1 MVTFQNKIWKTGLED
16 ILKNRKNNIRN
27 KVQEIIRIDNINKT
41 KIEKV
46 AQENKKNVN
55 ILEDCKKFCQRY
67 SNKDFENYSIDKLKI
82 ICDEGNG
89 LLNMYF
95 IADTKDDMQSIIMQL
110 QYIVM
115 NANYSLNIKQME
127 NSRRRNIELS
137 EKLRKTMHRATKL
150 EKESKN
156 RAKQLEDV
164 KNEQKSIITTIIS
177 IVLAISIIPTAV
189 AGIQN
194 IDSNYILPFL
204 SSIILFGI
212 IMISFTYS
220 LYLERFRKR
229 IFVFL
234 ILLIIICE
242 GFWYMAFKFNI
253 STTPR
258 LNQDNSN
265 NIQNTIED

>member
-1 MVTFQNKIWKTGLED
+1 MEISQNKIWKIGLKD
-16 ILKNRKNNIRN
+16 ILKNKKDNIKD
-27 KVQEIIRIDNINKT
+27 KVREIIRIDNINKT

-55 ILEDCKKFCQRY
+55 ILEDCKKFCQKY
-67 SNKDFENYSIDKLKI
+67 SNKDFESYSVDKLKL

-89 LLNMYF
+89 LLDTYF
-95 IADTKDDMQSIIMQL
+95 ITDSKEDTQSIVRL
-110 QYIVM
+110 EYIVM
-115 NANYSLNIKQME
+115 NANYSLNIKQIE
-127 NSRRRNIELS
+127 SARRRNIELS
-137 EKLRKTMHRATKL
+137 DKIRKTMHRAAKL

-156 RAKQLEDV
+156 RARQIEDV

-229 IFVFL
+229 IFIFL
-234 ILLIIICE
+234 ILLIIIC
-242 GFWYMAFKFNI
+242 GCFWYMAFNFDI
-253 STTPR
+253 SVTPKQ
-258 LNQDNSN
+258 NQGNNN
-265 NIQNTIED
+265 NIQNIIEDQ

>member
-150 EKESKN
+150 EKESKKG
-156 RAKQLEDV
+156 AKQLEEV
-164 KNEQKSIITTIIS
+164 KNEQKTMIATIIS
-177 IVLAISIIPTAV
+177 IILAISIIPTGI
-189 AGIQN
+189 AGIEH
-194 IDSNYILPFL
+194 IGGNYVLPFL
-204 SSIILFGI
+204 ASIVTFGL
-212 IMISFTYS
+212 IMIAFTYS
-220 LYLERFRKR
+220 LYQTEFKKR
-229 IFVFL
+229 IIVFL
-234 ILLIIICE
+234 ALCML
-242 GFWYMAFKFNI
+242 GTVGLWYISFNFNI
-253 STTPR
+253 SVTPKNNNEVIE
-258 LNQDNSN
+258 NQTSD
-265 NIQNTIED
+265 IK